1 MGILIFDIG
10 SLLNVNKIKR
20 LIMTNHL
27 PANTKENQE
36 LTKELEQL
44 HLEFLDL
51 FTRHKE
57 MVESDSVFL
66 ISVYLEKL
74 GHLQLEL
81 LQKQTEAARLKMK
94 MNLVQA
100 AINRNE
106 RPDLTA
112 IEKKLNERLKN
123 YYTEIMAQSTAM
135 DEAKKVLSRLISEE
149 VTLKLKEIFRLL
161 AKRLHPDLNPN
172 QSEEEKDLFIKVKAA
187 YDLQRL
193 GDLQKILLFL
203 DESRSE
209 KLLLISGDEKK
220 ERIEHLK
227 KNIASLKEKIAR
239 LKQSFP
245 FSIEALIFD
254 EAYIIQKQAELRAQ
268 ITAFEEEAAKYNNIL
283 TLMTD
288 E

>member
-57 MVESDSVFL
+57 MVENDSVFL

-94 MNLVQA
+94 MSLVQA

-112 IEKKLNERLKN
+112 IEKKLNERL
-123 YYTEIMAQSTAM
+123 
-135 DEAKKVLSRLISEE
+135 
-149 VTLKLKEIFRLL
+149 
-161 AKRLHPDLNPN
+161 NPG
-172 QSEEEKDLFIKVKAA
+172 KA
-187 YDLQRL
+187 D
-193 GDLQKILLFL
+193 
-203 DESRSE
+203 
-209 KLLLISGDEKK
+209 
-220 ERIEHLK
+220 
-227 KNIASLKEKIAR
+227 
-239 LKQSFP
+239 
-245 FSIEALIFD
+245 
-254 EAYIIQKQAELRAQ
+254 
-268 ITAFEEEAAKYNNIL
+268 
-283 TLMTD
+283 
-288 E
+288 